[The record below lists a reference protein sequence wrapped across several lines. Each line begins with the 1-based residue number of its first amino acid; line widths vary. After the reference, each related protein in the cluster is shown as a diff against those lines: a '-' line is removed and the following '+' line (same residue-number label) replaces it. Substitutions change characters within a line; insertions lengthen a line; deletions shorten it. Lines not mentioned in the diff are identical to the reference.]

1 MKLKYYLRGMGIGI
15 ILTAIVMGFALG
27 GRKTTVSDAEVI
39 ERAKVLG
46 MVDPTS
52 GVLTQ
57 TSGGENNYDEANTI
71 ASGQKLDQKGEE
83 VSQKV
88 DEELSS
94 SSEYVSGLDETTQE
108 GEGQDKTSEG
118 TDTSENTKREV
129 ISTTPT
135 RSPEGAKSS
144 EQKASESED
153 VKPKTET
160 ASEEATTSDSASS
173 KTSTEDNK
181 TTEVSNSTSEAENN
195 KAENNKTEN
204 NKAED
209 NKTENNKAEDSK
221 TEDNKTE
228 DNKADSASA
237 QTTTDETVKKNT
249 DTAVTNGKS
258 ITIPRGM
265 SSDSVAELLYKEG
278 FVDSARS
285 FNQYLIDK
293 KMDRTVR
300 SGVKTIPTGATYEE
314 IANIICK

>member
-27 GRKTTVSDAEVI
+27 GRKATVSDAEVI

-83 VSQKV
+83 VSQEV
-88 DEELSS
+88 NEGLTPT
-94 SSEYVSGLDETTQE
+94 SEYVSGLDETTQE

-118 TDTSENTKREV
+118 TGTSENTKREV

-135 RSPEGAKSS
+135 RSPEGLSS
-144 EQKASESED
+144 SQNTNEGESTKKISDESSTRQAEEPLSNRD
-153 VKPKTET
+153 SDETSGTKTE
-160 ASEEATTSDSASS
+160 EVASS
-173 KTSTEDNK
+173 KTSDDSSKNK
-181 TTEVSNSTSEAENN
+181 TTEAENN
-195 KAENNKTEN
+195 KT
-204 NKAED
+204 
-209 NKTENNKAEDSK
+209 DS
-221 TEDNKTE
+221 
-228 DNKADSASA
+228 
-237 QTTTDETVKKNT
+237 TTTKTSDETTKKNT
-249 DTAVTNGKS
+249 ETTAAVTNGKT
-258 ITIPRGM
+258 ITIPKGM

-300 SGVKTIPTGATYEE
+300 SGVKTIPVGASYEE

>member
-204 NKAED
+204 NK
-209 NKTENNKAEDSK
+209 TENSK